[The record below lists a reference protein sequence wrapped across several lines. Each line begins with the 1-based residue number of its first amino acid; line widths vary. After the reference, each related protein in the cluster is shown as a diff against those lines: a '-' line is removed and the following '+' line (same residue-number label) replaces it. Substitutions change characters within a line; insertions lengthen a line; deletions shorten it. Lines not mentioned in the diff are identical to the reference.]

1 MRAVDRVLAGHYGDA
16 GASIITY
23 ARSAAS
29 RRREPAGGDLDQE
42 SEGSLK

>member
-1 MRAVDRVLAGHYGDA
+1 MRAVDRVLAGHDADA
-16 GASIITY
+16 GVSIVTY
-23 ARSAAS
+23 ARSVAS